1 MLAGR
6 LLSLAAAVL
15 LAAAVVA
22 PLAAPPATAA
32 TPSPSPSLDAIV
44 ARHVKARGGMNRL
57 HGLQSLRQA
66 GAVTASGGRQA
77 LVTREVKRP
86 GKIRFEFTVQ
96 GVTAV
101 SICDGERGWQVSPL
115 EGEIAPTAL
124 PDEVVREAMEQAD
137 LEGPLVDWKAK
148 GSQLELVG
156 REALGDREVYRLKL
170 TLRSGA
176 VQDLYLDAKS
186 YLVVCTDSTRTIKG
200 WPVRIRTVFADYRK
214 TKEIPFPHRVET
226 MASERPGRLLIQL
239 DRVEVNPALPDSLF
253 VLTEPA
259 RP

>member
-1 MLAGR
+1 MFAGR
-6 LLSLAAAVL
+6 LLSLAAVAL
-15 LAAAVVA
+15 LVA
-22 PLAAPPATAA
+22 PLAAAAAAPP
-32 TPSPSPSLDAIV
+32 TPPLDEIV
-44 ARHVKARGGMNRL
+44 ARHVKARGGMERL
-57 HGLQSLRQA
+57 HGLQSLRQT
-66 GAVTASGGRQA
+66 GTVTASGGRQA
-77 LVTREVKRP
+77 LVSREVKRP

-101 SICDGERGWQVSPL
+101 SICDGERGWQISPL
-115 EGEIAPTAL
+115 EGEMAPTAL
-124 PDEVVREAMEQAD
+124 SDEVVREAMEQAD

-170 TLRSGA
+170 TLKSGA

-186 YLVVCTDSTRTIKG
+186 YLVVCADSTRTIKG

-214 TKEIPFPHRVET
+214 TKGILFPHRIET
-226 MASERPGRLLIQL
+226 MASERPGRLLIEV
-239 DRVEVNPALPDSLF
+239 DEVEVNPALPDSLF

>member
-1 MLAGR
+1 MSAGR
-6 LLSLAAAVL
+6 LLSLAAIVL
-15 LAAAVVA
+15 LAV
-22 PLAAPPATAA
+22 PLAASAAPPPT
-32 TPSPSPSLDAIV
+32 PSLDEIV
-44 ARHVKARGGMNRL
+44 ARHVKARGGLDRL
-57 HGLQSLRQA
+57 HGLQSLRQT
-66 GAVTASGGRQA
+66 GTVTASGGRQA
-77 LVTREVKRP
+77 LVSREVKRP

-101 SICDGERGWQVSPL
+101 SICDGERGWQISPL
-115 EGEIAPTAL
+115 EGEMAPTAL
-124 PDEVVREAMEQAD
+124 SDEVVREAMEQAD

-156 REALGDREVYRLKL
+156 RQALGDREVYRLKL
-170 TLRSGA
+170 TLESGA

-214 TKEIPFPHRVET
+214 TKGIPFPHRVET
-226 MASERPGRLLIQL
+226 MASERPGRLLIEV
-239 DRVEVNPALPDSLF
+239 DEVEVNPALPDSLF

>member
-1 MLAGR
+1 MSAGR

-15 LAAAVVA
+15 LAA
-22 PLAAPPATAA
+22 PLAAAA
-32 TPSPSPSLDAIV
+32 TSTPTPSLDQIV
-44 ARHVKARGGMNRL
+44 ARHVKARGGLERL
-57 HGLQSLRQA
+57 HGLQSLRQT
-66 GAVTASGGRQA
+66 GTVTAGGGRQA

-115 EGEIAPTAL
+115 EGEMAPKAL
-124 PDEVVREAMEQAD
+124 SDEVVREAMEQAD

-156 REALGDREVYRLKL
+156 RETLGSREVYRLRL
-170 TLRSGA
+170 TLKSGA
-176 VQDLYLDAKS
+176 VQELYLDAKT
-186 YLVVCTDSTRTIKG
+186 YLVVCADSTRTIKG

-214 TKEIPFPHRVET
+214 TKGIPFPHRIET
-226 MASERPGRLLIQL
+226 MASERPGRLLIEV
-239 DRVEVNPALPDSLF
+239 DEVEVNPALPDSLF

>member
-15 LAAAVVA
+15 LAAPVAA
-22 PLAAPPATAA
+22 PLAAAA
-32 TPSPSPSLDAIV
+32 TPAPSPSLDEIV
-44 ARHVKARGGMNRL
+44 ARHVKARGGLDRL
-57 HGLQSLRQA
+57 HGLQSLRQT
-66 GAVTASGGRQA
+66 GTVTASGGRQA
-77 LVTREVKRP
+77 LVSREVKRP

-115 EGEIAPTAL
+115 EGEMAPKAL
-124 PDEVVREAMEQAD
+124 PDEVLREAMEQAD

-148 GSQLELVG
+148 GSQLALVG
-156 REALGDREVYRLKL
+156 RETLGDREVYRLKL
-170 TLRSGA
+170 TLKSGA
-176 VQDLYLDAKS
+176 DQDLYLDAKT

-214 TKEIPFPHRVET
+214 TKGIPFPHRVET
-226 MASERPGRLLIQL
+226 MASERPGRLLIQV
-239 DRVEVNPALPDSLF
+239 DKVEVNPALPDSLF
-253 VLTEPA
+253 VLSAAA